1 MTRDKAKDL
10 EANRQEGGSEAAEN
24 KSELTSK
31 QSSFQSALKKLAYFD
46 RSTVN
51 ILRDGGQGKLDRQRK
66 LLGTK
71 LDECLD
77 LIQDIQGIFIDLDE
91 QGEAID
97 SWTNKAKESLG
108 PYESSI
114 ENLDSKLSEC
124 EEQIREN
131 QRVEQLER
139 KVMMKGRLRR
149 EEEEAEVARQIRQ
162 EKFALELEKKK
173 LDLAET
179 KHVQTKL
186 PDLQISKFQGTHL
199 DRVRFWSL
207 FQTQN

>member
-1 MTRDKAKDL
+1 MSMTRGKTKDL
-10 EANRQEGGSEAAEN
+10 EANRQEGGSEAADN
-24 KSELTSK
+24 KSELTSN

-91 QGEAID
+91 QEEAID
-97 SWTNKAKESLG
+97 SWTNKANESLE

-131 QRVEQLER
+131 ERVEQQGQIIFRWSRTGCLHLHVSQSDVTMTSR
-139 KVMMKGRLRR
+139 KQKNRR
-149 EEEEAEVARQIRQ
+149 EKVPLSYRGSCTRLLGKFRQKIY
-162 EKFALELEKKK
+162 FSTLY
-173 LDLAET
+173 
-179 KHVQTKL
+179 
-186 PDLQISKFQGTHL
+186 
-199 DRVRFWSL
+199 
-207 FQTQN
+207 